1 MFDVPGQRAVS
12 QSDCQGPI
20 MPTCDTSV
28 EFRVACLTTRARMP
42 RKGYATDAGFDL
54 AIPEEHALPP
64 GVARRID
71 LEIALQIPHGWY
83 GQIFGR
89 SSVFQRGLS
98 VHPGVID
105 ADYRGSV
112 QLLVENRRRQTLYVE
127 AGERLAQLLILP
139 VPRVALR
146 RVSPEEIEPTRRGA
160 GGFGST
166 GR

>member
-1 MFDVPGQRAVS
+1 MFDDARPDAAEGVRYRRRLRSGNSPENTRCRQAWRA
-12 QSDCQGPI
+12 G
-20 MPTCDTSV
+20 
-28 EFRVACLTTRARMP
+28 LTWR
-42 RKGYATDAGFDL
+42 L
-54 AIPEEHALPP
+54 S
-64 GVARRID
+64 
-71 LEIALQIPHGWY
+71 LQIPHGWY

-139 VPRVALR
+139 VSRVTLH
-146 RVSPEEIEPTRRGA
+146 RVSPEEIEPSRRGA

>member
-1 MFDVPGQRAVS
+1 MVGISDQRS
-12 QSDCQGPI
+12 PLQTEWQGTI
-20 MPTCDTSV
+20 MATQDTLV
-28 EFRVACLTTRARMP
+28 ELGVACLTTRARMP
-42 RKGYATDAGFDL
+42 RKGYAADAGFDL
-54 AIPEEHALPP
+54 AIPQEHALPP

-127 AGERLAQLLILP
+127 AGERIAQLLILP
-139 VPRVALR
+139 VPRVTLH